1 MKAYAMKR
9 RVACK
14 DTFREKADGAS
25 LQVPAG
31 EADSEQQ
38 AGKKVCRMT
47 ALRSLSALL
56 PGGEIGWYRGSI
68 LSSLLGRE
76 FFCKTP
82 WYTGTVLLSHPD
94 TRAWYRGTV
103 LLSRPGTRKRFS
115 CHERMGKREIWK
127 ITLGINNKS
136 SPLQCKNLTIAT

>member
-1 MKAYAMKR
+1 MKR

-56 PGGEIGWYRGSI
+56 PGGEIGWYRG
-68 LSSLLGRE
+68 
-76 FFCKTP
+76 
-82 WYTGTVLLSHPD
+82 
-94 TRAWYRGTV
+94 
-103 LLSRPGTRKRFS
+103 
-115 CHERMGKREIWK
+115 
-127 ITLGINNKS
+127 
-136 SPLQCKNLTIAT
+136 